1 MFVFYIALGPY
12 HNRAGAVYKYQVYK
26 YRKIR
31 IFFGSKNMFFGV
43 SGPLKIRFFR
53 AASRQ
58 TIPRPE
64 NLQMNGSVFLL
75 IK

>member
-43 SGPLKIRFFR
+43 SGPLKIRFFSGR
-53 AASRQ
+53 FAADHTSLGEFANERECFF
-58 TIPRPE
+58 I
-64 NLQMNGSVFLL
+64 N
-75 IK
+75 